1 MPLQTTTVAVLIA
14 SPGDTRAERV
24 AVEEAILNWNSDH
37 TLRSK
42 VHLLPLRWELDA
54 TPLMGRGSPQEVINT
69 QFADIADVVIGLFYS
84 RLGQPTATAASGT
97 AEEIERA
104 IERGASVG
112 VFCSSALLPRDLDI
126 DQLRALREFQSG
138 LQARGLLG
146 SYASPEDLKTQVRSF
161 LERAVAEVVTD
172 ANIASGS
179 APSSTEPQAIL
190 RCEYMSEPQAH
201 VDGRGRVSTRQ
212 RRQRLRVSNIGTGV
226 AERLQVDVEPIGDGE
241 SPVVGDDTSVERLLH
256 QSHFDIPVA
265 LTFGTSPQ
273 ARVTLSW
280 EEHGQQFN
288 ESQTIRWM

>member
-14 SPGDTRAERV
+14 SPGDTRAERL

-42 VHLLPLRWELDA
+42 VHLLPMRWELDA
-54 TPLMGRGSPQEVINT
+54 TPLLGRGSAQEVINR
-69 QFADIADVVIGLFYS
+69 QFADSADVVIGLFYS
-84 RLGQPTATAASGT
+84 RLGQPTTNASSGT

-112 VFCSSALLPRDLDI
+112 VFCSSALLPNDLDI
-126 DQLRALREFQSG
+126 AQLTAMREFQSG

-172 ANIASGS
+172 TD
-179 APSSTEPQAIL
+179 APSGAALSQTEPKAIL
-190 RCEYMSEPQAH
+190 RCEYMSESQPH
-201 VDGRGRVSTRQ
+201 VDSHGRVSTRQ
-212 RRQRLRVSNIGTGV
+212 RRQRLRVSNIGTGA
-226 AERLQVDVEPIGDGE
+226 AEHLRVDVEPLGDGE
-241 SPVVGDDTSVERLLH
+241 SPIVGDDTSVERLLH
-256 QSHFDIPVA
+256 RSHFDIPVA
-265 LTFGTSPQ
+265 LSFGTSPQ

-280 EEHGQQFN
+280 EEQGRQFN